1 MKQVLINRLE
11 RLEQQTKRSCVGLIL
26 PVRNG
31 WVTIR
36 NGKRET
42 FSTQEAALLS
52 LEPLAKSIVVID
64 V

>member
-1 MKQVLINRLE
+1 MKQVFINRLE
-11 RLEQQTKRSCVGLIL
+11 RLEQQNKRSCVGLIL

-31 WVTIR
+31 WETIR
-36 NGKRET
+36 NGKRKT
-42 FSTQEAALLS
+42 FSTQEAALLF

>member
-31 WVTIR
+31 WVTI
-36 NGKRET
+36 
-42 FSTQEAALLS
+42 
-52 LEPLAKSIVVID
+52 
-64 V
+64 

>member
-31 WVTIR
+31 WVLSSSRTPGKICFSAFVIHSR
-36 NGKRET
+36 NNFERLWR
-42 FSTQEAALLS
+42 SN
-52 LEPLAKSIVVID
+52 P
-64 V
+64 